1 MIIVTGA
8 TGFIGSNLLAE
19 LELRQYKGLVAV
31 DSFGVEDKW
40 RNRSKRIFPF
50 HVSPKDIDSFID
62 DNVQII

>member
-31 DSFGVEDKW
+31 DSFGVEGKW
-40 RNRSKRIFPF
+40 RNISKRIFPYLCLLYT
-50 HVSPKDIDSFID
+50 SDAAD
-62 DNVQII
+62 D